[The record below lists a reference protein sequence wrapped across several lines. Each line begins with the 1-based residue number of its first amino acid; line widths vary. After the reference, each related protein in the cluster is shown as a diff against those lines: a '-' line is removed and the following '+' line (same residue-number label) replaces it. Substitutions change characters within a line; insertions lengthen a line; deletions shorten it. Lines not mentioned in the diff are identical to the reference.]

1 MESSILTGMDKEQ
14 ALAIC
19 FTNLKGSKDKDLL
32 RTAQALQFLWSLP
45 EYRSNEKVGAAVG
58 VTGEIVREFL
68 TLVKLPKYVQ
78 ALFEQR
84 KLTKLEQARSL
95 WQLARTRPDLL
106 EETVKAVTGMLSWD
120 ARHLVNYIMRNPN
133 STVTEAK
140 ERILSAKTKIQRE
153 YHVIAI
159 LSEDE
164 YKKLSVQAG
173 RKKIPVDV
181 LVTNIVKD
189 WQSSQQNG

>member
-1 MESSILTGMDKEQ
+1 MDKEE
-14 ALAIC
+14 AFAIC

-32 RTAQALQFLWSLP
+32 RTAQALQFLRNLP
-45 EYRSNEKVGAAVG
+45 EYSSNSEVGAAVG

-68 TLVKLPKYVQ
+68 TLLKLPKYVQ
-78 ALFEQR
+78 ALFEER

-106 EETVKAVTGMLSWD
+106 EETVEAITGMLSWD
-120 ARHLVNYIMRNPN
+120 TRHLVNYILKNPD
-133 STVTEAK
+133 STVNEAK
-140 ERILSAKTKIQRE
+140 EKVLSAKTQVQRE

-164 YKKLSVQAG
+164 YKKLSVQAS
-173 RKKIPVDV
+173 RRKIPIDV

-189 WQSSQQNG
+189 WQSSQQNGN